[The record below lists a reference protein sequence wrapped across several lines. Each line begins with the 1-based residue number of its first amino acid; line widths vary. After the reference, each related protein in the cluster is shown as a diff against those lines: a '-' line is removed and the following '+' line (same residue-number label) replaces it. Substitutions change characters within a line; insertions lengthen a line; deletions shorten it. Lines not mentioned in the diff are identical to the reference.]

1 MAIGSC
7 AAHVA
12 LCHAL
17 LGARSR
23 LRPSSLTMALQM
35 ARAAQARPL
44 TAGQVEWLQAGV
56 AALGLAPCV
65 PASPPSFGAL
75 PLRPPRRAA

>member
-1 MAIGSC
+1 MAIGPC

-12 LCHAL
+12 LVQAL
-17 LGARSR
+17 LGARSQ

-44 TAGQVEWLQAGV
+44 TPGQVAWLREGL
-56 AALGLAPCV
+56 AALNLTPSA

-75 PLRPPRRAA
+75 PLRPPRAA